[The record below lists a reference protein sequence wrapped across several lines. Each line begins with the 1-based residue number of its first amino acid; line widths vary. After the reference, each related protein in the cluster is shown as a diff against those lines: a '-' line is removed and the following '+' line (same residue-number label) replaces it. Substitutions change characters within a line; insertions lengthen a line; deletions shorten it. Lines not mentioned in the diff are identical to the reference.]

1 MSLRDQLRLSGP
13 RAASMLFLALLAGCA
28 AQKDAPRG
36 EAPGCA
42 VARVGDDVVTVGDA
56 EIVRAAV
63 QPPLTRDEAKRLAV
77 VATAV
82 YRRQHPQGALAG
94 MAARL
99 AVYRKT
105 ARDDTAAGSPP
116 IEPGECRDGRSAL

>member
-1 MSLRDQLRLSGP
+1 MSLRDRLRISGP
-13 RAASMLFLALLAGCA
+13 RAASVLFLALLAGCA
-28 AQKDAPRG
+28 GQKDAPR

-77 VATAV
+77 VATAA

-99 AVYRKT
+99 AVYRKA
-105 ARDDTAAGSPP
+105 ARDDTAAGSLP